1 MNFFFVLPVIIE
13 MSACEIHQNNVAKKT
28 IVLNVHFM
36 RKCRRSHPKTTPS
49 RFYFVALFSCDGTFC
64 LSCLIST
71 LWLQLQTSSEHQR
84 QHGYSER
91 VRFVEREITAG
102 GACQGQFSARSFCH
116 EQMESSTTGGSI
128 DRGLHPRRKHSLRE
142 GRPGRFEGQIDGQEP
157 WRGSA
162 ELALGGGVNGTA
174 ERSPSSGVPPR
185 KHGARVCV
193 VTPICLSR

>member
-49 RFYFVALFSCDGTFC
+49 RFYFLALFSCDGTFC
-64 LSCLIST
+64 LCCLIST
-71 LWLQLQTSSEHQR
+71 LWLQLQTSSEHQT

-91 VRFVEREITAG
+91 VRFVEREITTG

-116 EQMESSTTGGSI
+116 EQMESSTMGGHRPRAAPSEERLFARGVTGGV
-128 DRGLHPRRKHSLRE
+128 RGT
-142 GRPGRFEGQIDGQEP
+142 D
-157 WRGSA
+157 
-162 ELALGGGVNGTA
+162 
-174 ERSPSSGVPPR
+174 
-185 KHGARVCV
+185 
-193 VTPICLSR
+193 